1 MKQWKIWIDQYLTKE
16 LGSKLFTYRE
26 LFSMLLPI
34 ILDVF
39 FVNIIG
45 ILTTAMVSSSSQESV
60 SAVSLINPIAM
71 MIYAVISA
79 LSTGGT
85 VVTANYVGRGEK
97 EKIKKT
103 AGQVVSY
110 LTVVGAFTSFIIVFF
125 SKEIVRIFF
134 TSADK
139 QVMQKAEIYL
149 IGVAISMI
157 FLAIYMAVFAIFRGI
172 GETRTCLGLTVL
184 INLIHLIA
192 SFLFINIMNL
202 DILGTVLSLNIAR
215 AIGAVVA
222 IYMVMCK
229 KGKIGIAF
237 NYFFSLN
244 KDIGSNIFKI
254 GIPFAIEQILINMG
268 GMLVQTFL
276 VPLGTMIIAANA
288 VTNSVLSILFAAGTA
303 VGTLSM
309 TIVGQCIGAGE
320 QRLVKKYGKSMTKL
334 ASYMII
340 LSSIIFLPLMPG
352 ILSLYKA
359 PVETVNLIWKL
370 ILSTI
375 IPVIFFWSFSSVLPC
390 ILRASG
396 DSAYVSW
403 VSLITMWSIR
413 VLLGYLLTIPL
424 GFGVMGLFIAMSVEW
439 MVKSFIYFLRYR
451 RIINRVLDD

>member
-97 EKIKKT
+97 EKVKKT

-110 LTVVGAFTSFIIVFF
+110 LTVVGAFTSFIIVLF

-134 TSADK
+134 TTADK
-139 QVMQKAEIYL
+139 QVMRKAEIYL

-340 LSSIIFLPLMPG
+340 LSSMIFLPLMPG

-375 IPVIFFWSFSSVLPC
+375 IPVIFFWPFSSVLPC

-424 GFGVMGLFIAMSVEW
+424 GFGVMGLFIAMSAEW

-451 RIINRVLDD
+451 RINNRVLDD